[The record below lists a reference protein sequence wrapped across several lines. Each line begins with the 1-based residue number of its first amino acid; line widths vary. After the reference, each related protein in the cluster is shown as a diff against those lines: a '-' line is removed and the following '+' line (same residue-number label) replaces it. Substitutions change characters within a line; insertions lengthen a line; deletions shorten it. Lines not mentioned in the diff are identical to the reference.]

1 MPIYAYS
8 CKVCGRVAEQLRPMD
23 QRDSIRLCGA
33 DRHGGHCKGV
43 LERRIDLERHRPAGE
58 LPDWTSLS
66 AGVAP
71 SQVNEANRLYADLD
85 VKFDKKGLAHV
96 PGRNRNA
103 FLKRK
108 GLIEL
113 H

>member
-8 CKVCGRVAEQLRPMD
+8 CRVCGRVVEQLRPVKHMD
-23 QRDSIRLCGA
+23 RRRRCNAIQPGE
-33 DRHGGHCKGV
+33 HCKGM
-43 LERRIDLERHRPAGE
+43 LERRIDLERHAPSGE
-58 LPDWTSLS
+58 LPDWTSLA

-71 SQVNEANRLYADLD
+71 SQVPEANRMYADLD
-85 VKFDKKGLAHV
+85 VKFDKRGLAHV
-96 PGRNRNA
+96 PGKNRNA